1 MEAFLIG
8 FVQAGTP
15 VIMFWLML
23 LSEEVLPSLGERILA
38 VMMFAM
44 MVWMFCTLAN
54 DAHFVC

>member
-15 VIMFWLML
+15 VIAFWLML

-54 DAHFVC
+54 DVYFVC